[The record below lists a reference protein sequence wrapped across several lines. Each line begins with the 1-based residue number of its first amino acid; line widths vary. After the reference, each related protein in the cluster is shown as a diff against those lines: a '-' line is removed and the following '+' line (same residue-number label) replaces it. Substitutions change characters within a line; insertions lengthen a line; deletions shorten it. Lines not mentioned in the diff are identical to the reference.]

1 MTVVL
6 LLLSNLAIVNAFELK
21 YYNIIE
27 CFQETIIDVE
37 AKYTTEVFFYKDIE
51 VELIS
56 I

>member
-6 LLLSNLAIVNAFELK
+6 LLLSNLVIVNAFELK

-27 CFQETIIDVE
+27 CFQETITDVE
-37 AKYTTEVFFYKDIE
+37 AKSEVFFYKDIE